1 MNIALFSG
9 ILAVFVSVY
18 GIISYAISRSI
29 KNTQEFF
36 SVQRSLGV
44 MPITLTLIATQLGGG
59 MLLGSAQE
67 AYAKGLCGI
76 FYALSIILGFLILG
90 LGIAGRLQSLRVTT
104 TAQLFE
110 SVYDAPHLKKIA
122 SALSV
127 LTLSG
132 LFVSQMVG
140 SRSLLCSLQ
149 ITSPIIFTCFWLLV
163 IFSTMIGGLK
173 SIIWANFIQISYIF
187 LLFSGIF
194 IYCLTQEPFPIFC
207 LPCLE
212 SLQESIRSLDTT
224 YGMFATT
231 LIMPALYCLIEQ
243 DVAQRFFA
251 ARTKKIAVTAAI
263 FASTLFFLFALI
275 PVYFGI
281 KARVLNLSF
290 ESNASPL
297 LPAIE
302 FLTNQIFT
310 ALAACGVLTAITS
323 TANSLLCAISSN
335 IAQDFNIKIG
345 GFQNKL
351 MLSKAITFLVG
362 TGCLVISFYMPS
374 SLISIIIDS
383 YAVSVVCLLV
393 PLLFAYYNHKLPTQ
407 AATYAIIGGG
417 LGYILFSL
425 TPTPIPKEFL
435 ALFCSLIGFMIGR
448 HRLQIELPKRA

>member
-1 MNIALFSG
+1 MHIFLFSV
-9 ILAVFVSVY
+9 ILTIFITVY

-36 SVQRSLGV
+36 SMQRTLGIL
-44 MPITLTLIATQLGGG
+44 PITLTLIATQLGGC

-67 AYAKGLCGI
+67 AYSKGLCGI

-90 LGIAGRLQSLRVTT
+90 LGIAGRLQALRVTT

-110 SVYDAPHLKKIA
+110 TVYNAPHLKKMA
-122 SALSV
+122 SFLSI

-132 LFVSQMVG
+132 LFISQMVG

-149 ITSPIIFTCFWLLV
+149 ITSPIVFVFFWLLI

-173 SIIWANFIQISYIF
+173 SVIWANFIQVSYIF
-187 LLFSGIF
+187 ILFSGIF
-194 IYCLTQEPFPIFC
+194 IYCLSQEQFPIFC

-224 YGMFATT
+224 YGMLATT

-251 ARTKKIAVTAAI
+251 ARTKKTAISAAVY
-263 FASTLFFLFALI
+263 ASILFFLFALI

-281 KARVLNLSF
+281 KARIFNLSF
-290 ESNASPL
+290 QENASPL

-302 FLTNQIFT
+302 FLTNEIVA

-335 IAQDFNIKIG
+335 ITQDFKIAVTHPG
-345 GFQNKL
+345 KKL
-351 MLSKAITFLVG
+351 FISKIITLLVG
-362 TGCLVISFYMPS
+362 ASCLIISFYMPT
-374 SLISIIIDS
+374 SLISIIISS
-383 YAVSVVCLLV
+383 YAISVVCLLV
-393 PLLFAYYNHKLPTQ
+393 PLLFAYYNHSLPKH
-407 AATYAIIGGG
+407 AATYAIFGGG
-417 LGYILFSL
+417 IAYICTHFF
-425 TPTPIPKEFL
+425 PTAIPNECI
-435 ALFCSLIGFMIGR
+435 ALFCSFLGFIIGR
-448 HRLQIELPKRA
+448 YT